1 MKMNKKRIGIYPGT
15 FDPITFGHLDI
26 IKRSLSLV
34 DQLIIGV
41 ANNINKTP
49 MFTITDRKKM
59 INQDIKLQFKKTNRI
74 KIMQIKGLLTDFAK
88 KNKANCIIRGLRAVS
103 DFEYEF
109 QMTGMNYQLEPV
121 IETIFLMSSE
131 KNSFISSNFVKEVF
145 QLGGNVSKFVSKNTI
160 NNFKRNK

>member
-1 MKMNKKRIGIYPGT
+1 MKMNKNRIGIYPGT

-34 DQLIIGV
+34 DQLIVGV